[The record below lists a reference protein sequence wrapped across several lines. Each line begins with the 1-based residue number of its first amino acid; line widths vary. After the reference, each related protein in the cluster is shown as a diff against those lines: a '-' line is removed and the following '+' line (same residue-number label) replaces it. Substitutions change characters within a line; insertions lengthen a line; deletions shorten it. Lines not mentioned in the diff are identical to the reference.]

1 MVTINI
7 ALLLGII
14 AILLLR
20 RPVAPRKRGDTLMV
34 MIILLVIGVLIAP
47 TPFGQSIT
55 NGMSQL
61 ATSISNWAS

>member
-1 MVTINI
+1 MVTINV
-7 ALLLGII
+7 ALLLGVI

-20 RPVAPRKRGDTLMV
+20 RPVVARKRGDTLMV

-47 TPFGQSIT
+47 TALGEAIT

-61 ATSISNWAS
+61 ATNISQWAS